1 MNAKLSCYEH
11 IHIGRF
17 SNLHW
22 CTFNKS
28 DSLSNLIII
37 IRSFI
42 FSSKIINVVIP
53 DSNIFLWIAAS
64 VADAAAVNPNG
75 NKALLANGLSTFPI
89 KGNPVFNTGP
99 KLYHASK
106 LVY

>member
-42 FSSKIINVVIP
+42 FSSKIIVVTP
-53 DSNIFLWIAAS
+53 DPNIFLWIAAS
-64 VADAAAVNPNG
+64 VTDAAAVNPNG
-75 NKALLANGLSTFPI
+75 NKTLLANGLSTFPI

-99 KLYHASK
+99 RLYDASK

>member
-53 DSNIFLWIAAS
+53 DPNIFLWIAAS
-64 VADAAAVNPNG
+64 VADDAAVNPNG

>member
-28 DSLSNLIII
+28 DSLSKLIII

-53 DSNIFLWIAAS
+53 DPNIFLWIAAS

-75 NKALLANGLSTFPI
+75 NKTLVSNGLSTFTI

-99 KLYHASK
+99 RLYDASK

>member
-53 DSNIFLWIAAS
+53 DPNIFLWIAAS

-75 NKALLANGLSTFPI
+75 NKTLVANGLSTFTI
-89 KGNPVFNTGP
+89 KRNPVFNTGP
-99 KLYHASK
+99 RLYDASK